1 MICFPPSTFRLLRKY
16 YFSGISF
23 NLAFVYSVGADL
35 HICSISLDV
44 VNIAATEAI
53 ATLDSIYDTSNTDI
67 GLSLRSITLNS
78 GSTIVSL
85 RNPSY
90 SPPHPRDSRT
100 SRTDFRI
107 KLSRLAYCGRNIH
120 ANYSSVSKPRKY
132 RCLSAS
138 VRLEF
143 EMALKGLRY
152 DKRIVWRCYMRERAS
167 WVGIVCDSHWDNE
180 PFVVGVILQHLK
192 GEPRHHCAA
201 VALISHIIKDATKK
215 QWIKKIEVESQ
226 DSAEINIY
234 IKYDKYF

>member
-1 MICFPPSTFRLLRKY
+1 
-16 YFSGISF
+16 
-23 NLAFVYSVGADL
+23 VDADL
-35 HICSISLDV
+35 HICSISSDV

-78 GSTIVSL
+78 GCTIVSL
-85 RNPSY
+85 RNPSTVRHILAIRGLPGRI
-90 SPPHPRDSRT
+90 SVSSCLVWRT
-100 SRTDFRI
+100 TGEIFV
-107 KLSRLAYCGRNIH
+107 
-120 ANYSSVSKPRKY
+120 ANYSSSKPRKY
-132 RCLSAS
+132 RYLSAP

-192 GEPRHHCAA
+192 GESRLHYCAA
-201 VALISHIIKDATKK
+201 VAFLSHIIKDATKNNEL
-215 QWIKKIEVESQ
+215 KKIEIENQ

-234 IKYDKYF
+234 IYIC